1 MDFFHKKKYKCE
13 ADNEKFGS
21 FSELIEHSR
30 KIHHSTILRCSKC
43 GKQFLHEK
51 DRLHHVREEH
61 GKEMDARVHKNDH
74 KHKRKGEGEG
84 NAQERV
90 NSNMKNFGDNF

>member
-13 ADNEKFGS
+13 EDNERFGS
-21 FSELIEHSR
+21 FSELVEHSR
-30 KIHHSTILRCSKC
+30 KIHHSTILKCSKC

-51 DRLHHVREEH
+51 DRLHHAREEH
-61 GKEMDARVHKNDH
+61 GKEMDARVHKNDNKH
-74 KHKRKGEGEG
+74 KHKSEGQG